1 MKIVEEKCLDT
12 CVRRNFSF
20 PNSVK
25 TAERE
30 RKKSAEGEIFAVK
43 PRWSTGE
50 LDPLRGNIGISFSHA
65 TLSMAAVEH
74 LIQSTHAARA
84 KADAFS
90 ASVSSSVTQ

>member
-30 RKKSAEGEIFAVK
+30 REKKRGGGNFCGQAEMVDG
-43 PRWSTGE
+43 RTGSIE
-50 LDPLRGNIGISFSHA
+50 R
-65 TLSMAAVEH
+65 
-74 LIQSTHAARA
+74 
-84 KADAFS
+84 
-90 ASVSSSVTQ
+90 

>member
-1 MKIVEEKCLDT
+1 MFGHMCEEEFLVPKFGQNCG
-12 CVRRNFSF
+12 
-20 PNSVK
+20 
-25 TAERE
+25 ERE
-30 RKKSAEGEIFAVK
+30 KKSAEGEIFAVK